1 MNGPRMAAR
10 YRLRISRYTLV
21 VVFLLAAACDVFQG
35 GRHRPR
41 TPLTEREFIEAYVA
55 LANARSVEEK
65 RRILEQRGTSEKEL
79 QAFIQAYADD
89 LPALSMVFD
98 SVVARLG
105 MQPGMEVPAL
115 PY

>member
-1 MNGPRMAAR
+1 LRVSGYILVAA
-10 YRLRISRYTLV
+10 
-21 VVFLLAAACDVFQG
+21 FLLATACDVFQG
-35 GRHRPR
+35 GRQRPS

-55 LANARSVEEK
+55 LAKARSVEEK
-65 RRILEQRGTSEKEL
+65 RRILEQRGTSEQEL
-79 QAFIQAYADD
+79 KAFIQAYARD
-89 LPALSMVFD
+89 LPALSVVFD